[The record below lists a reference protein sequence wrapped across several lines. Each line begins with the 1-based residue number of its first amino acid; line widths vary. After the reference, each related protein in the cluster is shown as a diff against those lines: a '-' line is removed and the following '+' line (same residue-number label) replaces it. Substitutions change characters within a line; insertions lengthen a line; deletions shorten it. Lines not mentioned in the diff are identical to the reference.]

1 MVNIPLLLMGCGGVG
16 RQLLHHIVSCRP
28 LHSKQGVML
37 RVVGVCDSKSMVAVP
52 DVLTSHLDDEFLLK
66 LCKVKSSGCQVFS
79 GQEIA
84 RKVMEFAATLR
95 KLSGLALVDCSASSQ
110 TVELLSQAVNLDCCV
125 VLANKKPLTSS
136 LVTESF
142 SGLQHLCY
150 FFAAMDDYDKLVSQ
164 PRRIRHESTV
174 GAGLPVISSIN
185 RILSSGDLIF
195 RIIGSLSGTL
205 GYVMSEV
212 EGGRPFSVVVN
223 TAKRLGYTEPD
234 YFGHD
239 PLLSTRLYELRIV
252 VNKDRG
258 EVFTSNSELRGLMP
272 YLLSDPRDD
281 LSGMD
286 VARKALILARLLGR
300 RINLDSIKV
309 ESLYPLEMGPDVMP
323 VDEFLSNG
331 LPLLDKDIQNRIV
344 NASSK
349 GKVLRYVVLIEDSR
363 CEVGIQ
369 EVAKDS
375 ALGRLKGS
383 DNVLT
388 EIMGI
393 GIAKCCRMM
402 IHRKALKILFPSTKS
417 LGMTPRFD
425 LPPGLSISD
434 FSKSWRYI
442 AAAIVNNHWLFK
454 VLEQAMMLR
463 LQESLPTSLIYR
475 TFSDTE
481 LSGLVSRTQKARLL
495 GTSPLELPN
504 ENPTEQ
510 VMWSTFISYS
520 IWRVLARPLT
530 S

>member
-16 RQLLHHIVSCRP
+16 RQLLHHIVSCRH

-66 LCKVKSSGCQVFS
+66 LCKVKSSGSSLQELGNFGGCQVFS

-110 TVELLSQAVNLDCCV
+110 TVELLGQAVNLDCCV

-136 LVTESF
+136 LN
-142 SGLQHLCY
+142 
-150 FFAAMDDYDKLVSQ
+150 DYDKLVSQ

-185 RILSSGDLIF
+185 RILSSGDPIF

-212 EGGRPFSVVVN
+212 EGGRPFSEVVN

-234 YFGHD
+234 
-239 PLLSTRLYELRIV
+239 
-252 VNKDRG
+252 
-258 EVFTSNSELRGLMP
+258 
-272 YLLSDPRDD
+272 PRDD
-281 LSGMD
+281 LGGMD

-300 RINLDSIKV
+300 RINLGSIKV
-309 ESLYPLEMGPDVMP
+309 ESLYPVEMGPDVMA

-331 LPLLDKDIQNRIV
+331 LPLLDKDIQNRID

-349 GKVLRYVVLIEDSR
+349 GKVLRYVCLIEESR

-383 DNVLT
+383 DNVL
-388 EIMGI
+388 EIYSRCYSEQPLVIQGA
-393 GIAKCCRMM
+393 GAGND
-402 IHRKALKILFPSTKS
+402 T
-417 LGMTPRFD
+417 T
-425 LPPGLSISD
+425 
-434 FSKSWRYI
+434 
-442 AAAIVNNHWLFK
+442 AA
-454 VLEQAMMLR
+454 
-463 LQESLPTSLIYR
+463 
-475 TFSDTE
+475 
-481 LSGLVSRTQKARLL
+481 G
-495 GTSPLELPN
+495 
-504 ENPTEQ
+504 
-510 VMWSTFISYS
+510 
-520 IWRVLARPLT
+520 VLADILDIQDLFRH
-530 S
+530 